1 MIFYIFSNATSLTGK
16 EIVIRFEV
24 SDLKNKGIFYTDSNG
39 REMILRT
46 KNSRFDY
53 PFDVTDE
60 SISSNYY
67 PVTSKILIKDEQKNL
82 EVAVLND
89 RSQGGTSLT
98 DGIIEIMVSICVF
111 SAAI

>member
-1 MIFYIFSNATSLTGK
+1 MIQ
-16 EIVIRFEV
+16 
-24 SDLKNKGIFYTDSNG
+24 
-39 REMILRT
+39 RT
-46 KNSRFDY
+46 KNSRSDY

-67 PVTSKILIKDEQKNL
+67 PITSKILIRDEQKNL

-98 DGIIEIMVSICVF
+98 DGIIEIMVSF
-111 SAAI
+111 SV